1 MLSTKAKIVAICI
14 TMAVTVVSFV
24 CSTLAYFTDSAT
36 ASGGMIAAG
45 RAEVEIVDITYP
57 YGSDVSVGAD
67 DPIDIMPGYEIS
79 KKLVVRNIGDLPLY
93 IRVRIQSEIT
103 LADAARG
110 REAEIDPSLVGYD
123 INTEHWEYRDGYY
136 YYRSVLGHGNES
148 ISPFTK
154 VSFSERM
161 GNLYKDSTIR
171 FNLRVEVVQ
180 ANNNGTNVFDAVG
193 WSDASTYEGG
203 IIDA

>member
-123 INTEHWEYRDGYY
+123 INIEHWEYRGVMAESDGTMGWMWECPNFCHVDGQD
-136 YYRSVLGHGNES
+136 VLMVYSTLLLNS
-148 ISPFTK
+148 
-154 VSFSERM
+154 SFSM
-161 GNLYKDSTIR
+161 K
-171 FNLRVEVVQ
+171 
-180 ANNNGTNVFDAVG
+180 
-193 WSDASTYEGG
+193 
-203 IIDA
+203 